1 MFSFSFYF
9 CEKLKKML
17 DKLMEMKKR
26 MDEVKSRLDTIVVS
40 GEADQG
46 NVKVNMNG
54 NRKVLDVKLNLSF
67 LNQEDA
73 EQLEELLQLAM
84 NRALEQSERVNES
97 EMKSVA
103 GSMLPGMPGLF

>member
-1 MFSFSFYF
+1 
-9 CEKLKKML
+9 ML

-73 EQLEELLQLAM
+73 EQLEELLQLAI

>member
-1 MFSFSFYF
+1 
-9 CEKLKKML
+9 
-17 DKLMEMKKR
+17 MEMKKR
-26 MDEVKSRLDTIVVS
+26 MDEVKTRLDTIVVS

-67 LNQEDA
+67 LNKDDA
-73 EQLEELLQLAM
+73 EQLEELLQLAI

>member
-1 MFSFSFYF
+1 MF
-9 CEKLKKML
+9 

-26 MDEVKSRLDTIVVS
+26 MDEVKSRLDTMVVS
-40 GEADQG
+40 GEADLG
-46 NVKVNMNG
+46 NVKIDMNG
-54 NRKVLDVKLNLSF
+54 NRKVLDVKLNLPF
-67 LNQEDA
+67 LNQENA
-73 EQLEELLQLAM
+73 EQLEELLQLAI

>member
-1 MFSFSFYF
+1 
-9 CEKLKKML
+9 ML

-84 NRALEQSERVNES
+84 NRALEQSERVNET

>member
-1 MFSFSFYF
+1 
-9 CEKLKKML
+9 ML

-26 MDEVKSRLDTIVVS
+26 MDEVKARLDTIVVL

-73 EQLEELLQLAM
+73 EQLEELLQLAI

-103 GSMLPGMPGLF
+103 GSILPGMPGLF

>member
-1 MFSFSFYF
+1 
-9 CEKLKKML
+9 ML

-26 MDEVKSRLDTIVVS
+26 MDEVKSCLDTIVVS

-73 EQLEELLQLAM
+73 EQLEELLQLAI

>member
-1 MFSFSFYF
+1 
-9 CEKLKKML
+9 ML

-46 NVKVNMNG
+46 NVKINMNG

-73 EQLEELLQLAM
+73 DQLEELLQLAI
-84 NRALEQSERVNES
+84 NRAFEQAERVNES

>member
-1 MFSFSFYF
+1 
-9 CEKLKKML
+9 ML

-26 MDEVKSRLDTIVVS
+26 MDEVKSRLDTMVVS

-46 NVKVNMNG
+46 NVKINMNG

>member
-1 MFSFSFYF
+1 
-9 CEKLKKML
+9 ML

-26 MDEVKSRLDTIVVS
+26 MDEVKTRLDTMVVS

-103 GSMLPGMPGLF
+103 GSILPGMPGLF

>member
-1 MFSFSFYF
+1 
-9 CEKLKKML
+9 ML

-26 MDEVKSRLDTIVVS
+26 MDEVKSRLDTMVVS

-46 NVKVNMNG
+46 NVKINMNG

-67 LNQEDA
+67 LNQDDA

-103 GSMLPGMPGLF
+103 GSILPGMPGLF

>member
-1 MFSFSFYF
+1 MF
-9 CEKLKKML
+9 

-26 MDEVKSRLDTIVVS
+26 MDEVKSRLDTMVVS

-46 NVKVNMNG
+46 NVKIDMNG
-54 NRKVLDVKLNLSF
+54 NRKVLDVKLNLPF
-67 LNQEDA
+67 LNQENA
-73 EQLEELLQLAM
+73 EQLEELLQLAI

-103 GSMLPGMPGLF
+103 GSMLPGMPGLFGNIV

>member
-1 MFSFSFYF
+1 
-9 CEKLKKML
+9 ML

>member
-1 MFSFSFYF
+1 MFSFSFSF
-9 CEKLKKML
+9 VKKLKKML

-26 MDEVKSRLDTIVVS
+26 MDEVKARLDTIVVS

-73 EQLEELLQLAM
+73 EQLEELLQLAI

>member
-1 MFSFSFYF
+1 MF
-9 CEKLKKML
+9 

-26 MDEVKSRLDTIVVS
+26 MDEVKSRLDTMVVS

-46 NVKVNMNG
+46 NVKIDMNG
-54 NRKVLDVKLNLSF
+54 NRKVLDVKLNLPF
-67 LNQEDA
+67 LNKENA
-73 EQLEELLQLAM
+73 EQLEELLQLAI

-103 GSMLPGMPGLF
+103 GSMLPRMPGLF